1 MVRISGVN
9 LTNDKRIVIALTEIY
24 GIGQTTAGKIV
35 QSCQIDGNPKVKDLS
50 DDEVERLRSYIDKN
64 VTVEGDA
71 RLAVT
76 RNIKRLKDI
85 GTYRGVRHASGL
97 PVRGQRTKTNSRTK
111 RGKRVTVGSG
121 RKKAA
126 AKT

>member
-1 MVRISGVN
+1 MVRIAGIN
-9 LTNDKRIVIALTEIY
+9 LNSDKRILTALTDIY
-24 GIGQTTAGKIV
+24 GIGPTTAKNIVSSCAIKEDPKI
-35 QSCQIDGNPKVKDLS
+35 KDLTE
-50 DDEVERLRSYIDKN
+50 DEVERLRAYIDKN
-64 VTVEGDA
+64 ITVEGDA
-71 RLAVT
+71 RLAIT

-85 GTYRGVRHASGL
+85 NSYRGTRHALNL

-121 RKKAA
+121 RKKPA